1 MNFTPEGS
9 ASQTAG
15 KKDIIS
21 KLHHRHFRFNVITR
35 TDTDIDKTR
44 SYIADVFKNRY
55 GANLQHFLPIFLQMT
70 RGEDIFGAVGVR
82 KAEHSS
88 LFLEQYLTKPS
99 EQVVSEFFSKP
110 VCRSQIVEIGNL
122 VATRRGSSYLLF
134 VVLAHVL
141 HTAGFQWM
149 LFTATQQ
156 VEQIILKMRFSPVT
170 LCAADPHCIEDV
182 DRQWGSYYHG
192 NPRVMAGN
200 LCAANAVIESHSLF
214 EELLAPYRPHLHSW
228 AQQIKEAR

>member
-1 MNFTPEGS
+1 MIFIPEGLVG
-9 ASQTAG
+9 QTTN

-21 KLHHRHFRFNVITR
+21 KLHRHHFRLNVVTHS
-35 TDTDIDKTR
+35 DAGIDKTR
-44 SYIADVFKNRY
+44 NYIADVFKNRY
-55 GANLQHFLPIFLQMT
+55 DANLQHFLPTFLRMT
-70 RGEDIFGAVGVR
+70 RGDDIFGAVGVR
-82 KAEHSS
+82 KAEHSP

-99 EQVVSEFFSKP
+99 EQVVSEFFAKP

-170 LCAADPHCIEDV
+170 LCTANPHCIQDV
-182 DRQWGSYYHG
+182 DQKWGSYYQG

-200 LCAANAVIESHSLF
+200 LCAANAVIESHEFF
-214 EELLAPYRPHLHSW
+214 EELLAPYRQHLHHW
-228 AQQIKEAR
+228 AQQIKEAP